1 MKTPRA
7 LLTSGLL
14 ASLLLCV
21 PVLGGTAQAATKSSH
36 SASRPS
42 AEKKAPAAASRARQ
56 SAPKA
61 ATGSKKAP
69 AGSSKK
75 APAGSKSAPAAAKAP
90 ASASKAA
97 PAAAQSCR
105 TVKNKK
111 GKSVR
116 VCNKAAA
123 APAEPVDPA
132 LKSPIS
138 GASLDAASRQPDKDE
153 SKVRAAPERAYAVD
167 GQSFFY
173 QGRKYRIAGASG
185 LGTNDMAK
193 QRLQKALES
202 GTLSIDPVST
212 DDGGVATATV
222 RVNGRDLADQLK

>member
-7 LLTSGLL
+7 LVTFGLF
-14 ASLLLCV
+14 ASLLLCI
-21 PVLGGTAQAATKSSH
+21 PVLSQPAQAARKSSH
-36 SASRPS
+36 SA
-42 AEKKAPAAASRARQ
+42 AKAPAAKKTPAPASSARKAKPAAKAAPSASRK
-56 SAPKA
+56 APA
-61 ATGSKKAP
+61 AGSKKN
-69 AGSSKK
+69 
-75 APAGSKSAPAAAKAP
+75 APAA
-90 ASASKAA
+90 KAA
-97 PAAAQSCR
+97 PAQSCR
-105 TVKNKK
+105 TVKNKQ

-116 VCNKAAA
+116 VCSKPAAEA
-123 APAEPVDPA
+123 APVDPA
-132 LKSPIS
+132 LRSPIS
-138 GASLDAASRQPDKDE
+138 GGTVDAASRQPDKDE

-185 LGTNDMAK
+185 LGSNDMAK

-212 DDGGVATATV
+212 DEGGVATATV